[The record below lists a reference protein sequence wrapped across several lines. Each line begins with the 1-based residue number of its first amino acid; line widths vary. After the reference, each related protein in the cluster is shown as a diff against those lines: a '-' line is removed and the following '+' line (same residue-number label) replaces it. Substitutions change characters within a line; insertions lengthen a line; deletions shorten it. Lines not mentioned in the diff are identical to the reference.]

1 MFDLKKIDIG
11 LSVDWNDNSTSLS
24 FHHEKKKPEK
34 IKVLTLIENKTCD
47 EEPQEMM
54 DRVFKTMED
63 DPRFEVTKF

>member
-24 FHHEKKKPEK
+24 FHHEKKKPKK

-47 EEPQEMM
+47 EEPQES
-54 DRVFKTMED
+54 FLSINLNGKYIL
-63 DPRFEVTKF
+63 